1 VICLSA
7 LLIALSPAHAIDAR
21 GKVRATAKRGQ
32 GQIDRCAL
40 GGGRGGGWL
49 EAES

>member
-7 LLIALSPAHAIDAR
+7 LLIALSRAHAIDGR
-21 GKVRATAKRGQ
+21 VEVRATAKHGQ
-32 GQIDRCAL
+32 RQIDRCAL